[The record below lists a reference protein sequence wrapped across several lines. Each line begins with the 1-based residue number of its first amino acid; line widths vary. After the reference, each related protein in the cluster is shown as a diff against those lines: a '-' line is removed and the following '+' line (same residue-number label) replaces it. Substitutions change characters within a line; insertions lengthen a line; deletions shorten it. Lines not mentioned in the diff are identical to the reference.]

1 MQFPEDSLDGLLR
14 AFRLNHIPSF
24 HSALLLV
31 APVQLLNFSVA
42 WLLIGIGI
50 YYGLIFTRD
59 IGEMRDDNG
68 NLAILLVYIITAV
81 CALASFVLP
90 NLYKLTEASN
100 WVGEHHAVLER
111 LLHESKLA
119 DDRVVR

>member
-1 MQFPEDSLDGLLR
+1 
-14 AFRLNHIPSF
+14 
-24 HSALLLV
+24 
-31 APVQLLNFSVA
+31 
-42 WLLIGIGI
+42 
-50 YYGLIFTRD
+50 
-59 IGEMRDDNG
+59 MRDDNG

-100 WVGEHHAVLER
+100 WVDEHHAVLER

-119 DDRVVR
+119 DDRGSEMNQSSHTLRRSQELPREQEVGSGSSSP